1 MRELEITMCLCFF
14 LYLAM
19 IGVDETLYH
28 SGMILLIIYIS
39 NFKS

>member
-1 MRELEITMCLCFF
+1 MTMCLCFF
-14 LYLAM
+14 LCLAM

-39 NFKS
+39 DFKA